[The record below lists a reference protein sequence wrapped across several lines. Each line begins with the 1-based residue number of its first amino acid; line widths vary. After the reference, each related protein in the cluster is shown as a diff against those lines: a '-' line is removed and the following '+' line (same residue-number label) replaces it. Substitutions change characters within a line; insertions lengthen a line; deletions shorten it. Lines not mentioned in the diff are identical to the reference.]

1 MDPNAQETKPAKSN
15 FLWPNVETIEGAT
28 WASRQGFG
36 ASIFVAVATTIVSLL
51 AFGGNAMAKSWHM
64 SAWSLID
71 AGCFYA
77 IAAGLWRHSRVA
89 AISGM
94 SLYLLEQGYG
104 LAQLGRTGNP
114 IMIVILTIAFLDGV
128 RGTWARRRLMDEA
141 AAQDPQRMAA

>member
-1 MDPNAQETKPAKSN
+1 MDPNGQETKPAKPN
-15 FLWPNVETIEGAT
+15 FFWPNVETIEGAT

-36 ASIFVAVATTIVSLL
+36 AAIFVAVATTIVSLL
-51 AFGGNAMAKSWHM
+51 GIGGNAVAKAWNM
-64 SAWSLID
+64 SAWSLVD

-89 AISGM
+89 AIGGM
-94 SLYLLEQGYG
+94 SLYLLEQGYTFTK
-104 LAQLGRTGNP
+104 LGRTGSP
-114 IMIVILTIAFLDGV
+114 IIIAIVLIAFLDGV